1 MTDWQNGDELYASA
15 SHKLHRCLYYGMG
28 LRTVGHNV
36 CAPQSWLCQTE
47 GLRLQKLGNTLES
60 LLFPLQ
66 PADQSVQELA
76 FRGEAYCFNL
86 RGSQGAI
93 SSHIEK
99 WLRRFMWMDPLC
111 WIL

>member
-66 PADQSVQELA
+66 LFQSPRISRRYQLPHRKMAQEIHVDGSSVLDSL
-76 FRGEAYCFNL
+76 EAL
-86 RGSQGAI
+86 
-93 SSHIEK
+93 
-99 WLRRFMWMDPLC
+99 L
-111 WIL
+111 